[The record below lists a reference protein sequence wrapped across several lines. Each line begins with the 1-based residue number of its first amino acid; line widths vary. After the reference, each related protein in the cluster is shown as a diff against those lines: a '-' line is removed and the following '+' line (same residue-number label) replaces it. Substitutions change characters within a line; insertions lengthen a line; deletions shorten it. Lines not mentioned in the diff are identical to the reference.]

1 MHGWCATAI
10 VCPLSHRILL
20 HHSTMGMYRRMVLEL
35 GAKLQPQPVLF
46 YQSKYVITLLVLD
59 IIRILTTNK
68 AGRRARVPTRGC
80 RLRQPRSRAQ
90 ASTSRHPRPTHTH
103 IIFMNLE
110 SCAL

>member
-1 MHGWCATAI
+1 MN
-10 VCPLSHRILL
+10 
-20 HHSTMGMYRRMVLEL
+20 GMQLRSYALYHTEYSCTTVQGHVPQVLEL

>member
-1 MHGWCATAI
+1 MNGMQLRSYALYHTE
-10 VCPLSHRILL
+10 
-20 HHSTMGMYRRMVLEL
+20 HSCTTVYTMGMYRRMVLEL
-35 GAKLQPQPVLF
+35 GAKRQPQPVLF